1 MAKEKL
7 EALKEELNL
16 LNIEEIMKITGWG
29 KTTIKEIMK
38 TDKDFPVLKIGK
50 HNQVSFEALKEY
62 VKHRRIKRGE

>member
-16 LNIEEIMKITGWG
+16 LTVEDVTKLTGWG
-29 KTTIKEIMK
+29 EQAVREIMR
-38 TDKDFPVLKIGK
+38 TDKEFPLLKIGK
-50 HNQVSFEALKEY
+50 GYQVSFEALKEY